1 MSTQR
6 HNITGP
12 LAVALITFFTLNM
25 AGCAQKNAGKLLQ
38 SGKNTPEGTTVL
50 AVYEA
55 WFGEGDHIDVGYSC
69 HDKVVLAK
77 QVEEAQNMGITGFV
91 VDWYGT
97 SKPFID
103 TSFAEMQQVAVDK
116 NFKVALMYDEIE
128 DDASHMTENAISHLD
143 YAYQNYIG
151 PNAPSHSAYLTY
163 EGRPMIFI
171 WPRGGKT
178 DWARVRDHL
187 NTWAKPPLL
196 IYKDE
201 PSKFADLFDGHY
213 AWIHAGKG
221 GFKPDGSDWGEDY
234 LQNFYSKMTSQDHNK
249 IIVGAAWKG
258 FDDSRAAWSEN
269 RYMDNRCGKTFEDT
283 LHLPRRYFSASDPL
297 PFLLIATW
305 NDHEEGTAIE
315 RGIAKVPP
323 SKRAQSGSCNGD

>member
-1 MSTQR
+1 MKMKSKFAPAL
-6 HNITGP
+6 H
-12 LAVALITFFTLNM
+12 LALIILFAAGM
-25 AGCAQKNAGKLLQ
+25 AGCTQKNVSRVQPAKAA
-38 SGKNTPEGTTVL
+38 PEGTTVL

-69 HDKVVLAK
+69 HDKVVLSK
-77 QVEEAQNMGITGFV
+77 QVEQAQNMGISGFV

-97 SKPFID
+97 AKPFID
-103 TSFAEMQQVAVDK
+103 GSFASMQQVAVEK

-151 PNAPSHSAYLTY
+151 PKAPARNAYLTY

-171 WPRGGKT
+171 WGRGSKT
-178 DWARVRDHL
+178 DWQRVSEHVKA
-187 NTWAKPPLL
+187 WPQPPFL
-196 IYKDE
+196 IFKDE
-201 PSKFADLFDGHY
+201 PTKYADVFDGRY
-213 AWIHAGKG
+213 AWIHAGRG

-234 LQNFYSKMTSQDHNK
+234 LQSFYSKMASQKSDQ
-249 IIVGAAWKG
+249 IIVGAAWAG
-258 FDDSRAAWSEN
+258 FDDSRASWSEN
-269 RYMDNRCGKTFEDT
+269 RYMDQRCGKTFEDT
-283 LHLPRRYFSASDPL
+283 LHYPRRYFSANNPL

-305 NDHEEGTAIE
+305 NDHEEGTGIE

-323 SKRAQSGSCNGD
+323 SPKQRSSNCSGD

>member
-1 MSTQR
+1 MTAIRSKT
-6 HNITGP
+6 NT
-12 LAVALITFFTLNM
+12 AVAATLITLVTASLI
-25 AGCAQKNAGKLLQ
+25 GCAQKNTAHILQ
-38 SGKNTPEGTTVL
+38 SGKNAPEGTTVL

-77 QVEEAQNMGITGFV
+77 QVEQAQNMGITGFV

-103 TSFAEMQQVAVDK
+103 GSFAALQQVAAEK

-151 PNAPSHSAYLTY
+151 PNAPDHNAYLTY

-187 NTWAKPPLL
+187 NTWSKPPLL

-201 PSKFADLFDGHY
+201 PTKYADLFDGRY

-221 GFKPDGSDWGEDY
+221 GFRPDGSDWGEDY
-234 LQNFYSKMTSQDHNK
+234 LQGFYSRMTSQDNGK
-249 IIVGAAWKG
+249 IVVGAAWAG
-258 FDDSRAAWSEN
+258 FDDSRASWSEN
-269 RYMDNRCGKTFEDT
+269 RYMDKRCGRTFEET
-283 LHLPRRYFSASDPL
+283 LHYPRRFYTSSNPL

-305 NDHEEGTAIE
+305 NDHEEGTGIE
-315 RGIAKVPP
+315 RGIAHVPP
-323 SKRAQSGSCNGD
+323 SPRHASAACNGM

>member
-1 MSTQR
+1 MQSDSKSR
-6 HNITGP
+6 SR
-12 LAVALITFFTLNM
+12 LAALALITLLSM
-25 AGCAQKNAGKLLQ
+25 SLAGCAQKDVSHALK
-38 SGKNTPEGTTVL
+38 SGHFAPESTTVL

-69 HDKVVLAK
+69 HDKVVLQK
-77 QVEEAQNMGITGFV
+77 QVEQAKNMGITGFV

-103 TSFAEMQQVAVDK
+103 GSFASLQEVAAAND
-116 NFKVALMYDEIE
+116 FKVALMYDEIE

-143 YAYQNYIG
+143 YAYQHYIG
-151 PNAPSHSAYLTY
+151 PNAPAHDSYLTY
-163 EGRPMIFI
+163 NGRPMIFV

-178 DWARVRDHL
+178 DWARVREHL
-187 NTWAKPPLL
+187 KTWKDEPVL

-201 PSKFADLFDGHY
+201 PSKYADLFDGRY

-221 GFKPDGSDWGEDY
+221 GFRPDGSDWGEEY
-234 LQNFYSKMTSQDHNK
+234 LQNFYSKMTAKPDGK
-249 IIVGAAWKG
+249 IIVGAAWAG
-258 FDDSRAAWSEN
+258 FDDSRASWSEN
-269 RYMDNRCGKTFEDT
+269 RYMDNRCGKTFEET
-283 LHLPRRYFSASDPL
+283 LHYPRRFFNPQNPL

-305 NDHEEGTAIE
+305 NDHEEGTGIE

-323 SKRAQSGSCNGD
+323 SNRRISSNCSGA

>member
-1 MSTQR
+1 MTSTKQ
-6 HNITGP
+6 T
-12 LAVALITFFTLNM
+12 LKSALSLALITLFALTL
-25 AGCAQKNAGKLLQ
+25 AGCAQKNAAHLLQ
-38 SGKNTPEGTTVL
+38 SGHNTPEGTTVL

-77 QVEEAQNMGITGFV
+77 QVEQAQNMGITGFV

-103 TSFAEMQQVAVDK
+103 GSFAAMQQVSAEK
-116 NFKVALMYDEIE
+116 NFKVALMYDEID
-128 DDASHMTENAISHLD
+128 DDASRMTENAISHLD
-143 YAYQNYIG
+143 YAYQQYIG
-151 PNAPSHSAYLTY
+151 PNAPQHTAYLTY
-163 EGRPMIFI
+163 NGRPLIFI
-171 WPRGGKT
+171 WPRGSKT
-178 DWARVRDHL
+178 DWARVREHL
-187 NTWAKPPLL
+187 NTWAQPPLL
-196 IYKDE
+196 IFKDE
-201 PSKFADLFDGHY
+201 PTKFGNLFDGRY

-234 LQNFYSKMTSQDHNK
+234 LQNFYSKMSAQHDGK
-249 IIVGAAWKG
+249 IIVGAAWAG

-269 RYMDNRCGKTFEDT
+269 RYMANRCGKTFEET
-283 LHLPRRYFSASDPL
+283 LHYPRRYFSSSNPL

-305 NDHEEGTAIE
+305 NDHEEGTGIE

-323 SKRAQSGSCNGD
+323 SKRVQTASCNGD